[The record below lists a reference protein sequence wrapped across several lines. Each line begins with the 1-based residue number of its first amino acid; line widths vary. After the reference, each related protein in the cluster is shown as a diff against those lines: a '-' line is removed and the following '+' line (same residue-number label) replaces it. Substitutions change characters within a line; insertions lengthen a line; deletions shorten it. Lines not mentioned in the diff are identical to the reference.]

1 MGMFDPITTDTI
13 AQEVQ
18 KQIAYFDSN
27 VNGMSSLLT
36 FGLNDGKYSKL
47 YGLAGDISI
56 GISGVC
62 LAMAVIYTYLAI
74 VKEGISLRGDWKKV
88 VTILLKLAITKG
100 LIDTSTQFITWIYS
114 FFAKISQ
121 LVIQT
126 TTNSSG
132 GTLGSLLN
140 TDDIARGLNVTN
152 ASGIIDR
159 FVALQYA
166 KFLGFGFFILTIM
179 IFIIGLARI
188 LKIYVMLAFGA
199 VAFAKIPMY
208 GMEGCKEYI
217 KEMCALGLQGG
228 IIMATITMFQV
239 ASLSI
244 ADIVD
249 TTSSWG
255 SLAGIFVLAISMIL
269 ILFKSEEIARKV
281 V

>member
-1 MGMFDPITTDTI
+1 MSMFDPITTDTI

>member
-1 MGMFDPITTDTI
+1 MSMFDPITTDTI

-27 VNGMSSLLT
+27 VNGMSNLLT

-140 TDDIARGLNVTN
+140 TDDIAHGLNVTN

-228 IIMATITMFQV
+228 IIMATIAMFQV